1 MVTASDEMM
10 SFHDLDGDEKV
21 RFFDRDTTLMF
32 EKSVE
37 NLSASDRF
45 VINEK
50 EALGL
55 MDLWL
60 GTKSQYATDV
70 PADLF
75 FSETLPIT
83 DCEIALELPEINKEM
98 MLRVCIYPDYKE
110 RIDGTGSG
118 EIVIIGLFMY
128 YLSIGIIAVPL
139 GVQIGGDTVTVHSMT
154 AGFGINEYYQKDFG
168 DFTKLEDHLYFVHE
182 SLCAWYGIQITLLH
196 PRVTEA
202 IRRGT
207 RTKIR
212 IPKKERTDK
221 KRITRYIRV
230 HQIKKQDIAEMMT
243 TSGGITR
250 HTLAWYVIG
259 HWRNLPGGGRTFVH
273 PYWKGPC
280 RSMKRNLDEG
290 RDQLIVMPEEGAI

>member
-1 MVTASDEMM
+1 MTASDELM
-10 SFHDLDGDEKV
+10 SIHELEDGEKV
-21 RFFDRDTTLMF
+21 RFFDRDTTLML
-32 EKSVE
+32 EKSVA
-37 NLSASDRF
+37 NLCASDRF
-45 VINEK
+45 VIDEK
-50 EALGL
+50 DALSL

-60 GTKSQYATDV
+60 GSKSQYATDV

-83 DCEIALELPEINKEM
+83 DCEIALQLPEINREM

-110 RIDGTGSG
+110 RIEGADFG
-118 EIVIIGLFMY
+118 EIITIGLFMY
-128 YLSIGIIAVPL
+128 YLSIGVIAVPL
-139 GVQIGGDTVTVHSMT
+139 GVQIGRDSVAIQSMT
-154 AGFGINEYYQKDFG
+154 AGFGVNEFYQKDFSN
-168 DFTKLEDHLYFVHE
+168 DTRLEDHLNFVHE
-182 SLCAWYGIQITLLH
+182 SLCSWYGIQITLLH
-196 PRVTEA
+196 PRVTES
-202 IRRGT
+202 ISRGT

-230 HQIKKQDIAEMMT
+230 HQIKKQDIEEMMT
-243 TSGGITR
+243 VGRGITR
-250 HTLAWYVIG
+250 RTLAWYVIG

-290 RDQLIVMPEEGAI
+290 RDRLIVMPEEGAI